1 VRPDGRGWPPEFGRD
16 EPELEALLILA
27 HLETLTPRRF
37 LQLAWGE
44 GSARACLQAIRRG
57 AAGERDGRIAES
69 VDVSEVRGAL
79 SACGARPLGPGNKE
93 YPACVLDLADPPAL
107 LFARGRSLEEVD
119 AAVAVVG
126 ARSCSAYGREVAETI
141 GRGLASNGVSVV
153 SGAALGVDAAAHRG
167 ALSVQGSTIAVLG
180 SGIDVAYPSANRGL
194 LTDIV
199 QVGTVVSEYPPGVSA
214 RPRRFPARNRLI
226 AALSRAVVV
235 VEGGAGSGSLITAEF
250 AVDLNREVFAVP
262 GPVTSPL
269 SAVPHELLR
278 DGATLIRGAED
289 VLDDLRIGRLPDGSD
304 QLAAPD
310 GLSAEERRV
319 LEGVVGEPVTAE
331 AVASRAALPISTAL
345 SVLMSLEV
353 RGLVRGIAGRYQ
365 RTGVAAGV
373 APDIP
378 HPR

>member
-1 VRPDGRGWPPEFGRD
+1 VRPDRRGWPPGFGRD

-37 LQLAWGE
+37 LDLAWSE

-69 VDVSEVRGAL
+69 VEVAAVRDAL
-79 SACGARPLGPGNKE
+79 SACGARALGPDNKE
-93 YPACVLDLADPPAL
+93 YPAFVLDLADPPAL
-107 LFARGRSLEEVD
+107 LFARGRSLEDVD

-141 GRGLASNGVSVV
+141 GRGLASHRVSVV
-153 SGAALGVDAAAHRG
+153 SGAALGVDGAAHRG
-167 ALSVQGSTIAVLG
+167 ALSLQGSTIAVLG
-180 SGIDVAYPSANRGL
+180 SGIDVAYPASHRSL

-199 QVGTVVSEYPPGVSA
+199 QVGTVVSEYPPGVPA

-235 VEGGAGSGSLITAEF
+235 VEGATGSGSLITAEF

-278 DGATLIRGAED
+278 DGATLIRGADD
-289 VLDDLRIGRLPDGSD
+289 VLDDLRIGRLSGANG
-304 QLAAPD
+304 QLVAPD
-310 GLSAEERRV
+310 GLSIEERQI

-331 AVASRAALPISTAL
+331 AVASAAALPIGTAL

-353 RGLVRGIAGRYQ
+353 RGLVRGVAGRYQ
-365 RTGVAAGV
+365 RTSVAAG
-373 APDIP
+373 AASGRPQS
-378 HPR
+378 